1 MGDISPPFAIRTLYL
16 VASPSL
22 FITAGLAVQYL
33 VLSGGYVVLPGCA
46 AYLRASKGVSL
57 L

>member
-1 MGDISPPFAIRTLYL
+1 MGDIAPPFAIRTLYL